1 MAQVW
6 PQHCVLCGP
15 MLLELHPISGGLPC
29 RVLPATGAETI
40 QQAVV
45 GRGEGSKDIRGIS
58 FRHQHPRSTSR
69 DSGDDDTDE
78 ARPKRWDQ
86 RAPQVTDQVLAHLC
100 P

>member
-40 QQAVV
+40 QQAV
-45 GRGEGSKDIRGIS
+45 GRKRGGEQG
-58 FRHQHPRSTSR
+58 HQRNLIQTPASQEHQQ
-69 DSGDDDTDE
+69 GQ
-78 ARPKRWDQ
+78 W
-86 RAPQVTDQVLAHLC
+86 
-100 P
+100 